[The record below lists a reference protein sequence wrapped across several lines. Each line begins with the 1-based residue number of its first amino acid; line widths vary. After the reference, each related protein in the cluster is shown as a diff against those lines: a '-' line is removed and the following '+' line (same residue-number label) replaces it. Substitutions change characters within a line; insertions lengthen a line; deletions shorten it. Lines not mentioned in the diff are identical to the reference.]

1 MKERRHKS
9 RASGRATAV
18 AAAPALIDKVV
29 GGLVYLE
36 RKDSFNPLDLEILSA
51 FTAHLG
57 GVFTNR
63 ERKGAAPPARGFYKR
78 LGQEEPGLPLSGG
91 IRSEGG
97 VAEVVENLV
106 DTVGDQADL

>member
-1 MKERRHKS
+1 KS
-9 RASGRATAV
+9 RAPGNATAV
-18 AAAPALIDKVV
+18 AAAPAMIDKVV

-57 GVFTNR
+57 GAFTGR
-63 ERKGAAPPARGFYKR
+63 EQEAAGPPARGFYKR
-78 LGQEEPGLPLSGG
+78 LGEGETVLPRSGV
-91 IRSEGG
+91 IRSEGS
-97 VAEVVENLV
+97 VAEVAENLV